1 MDIEYDPAKDAA
13 NREKHGVSLVL
24 GRIVLANPVGEEA
37 EERDD
42 CGELRRIAYGL
53 IRDRLFVCVYT
64 LRGDTRR
71 IISVR
76 KANRREQR
84 RWLL

>member
-24 GRIVLANPVGEEA
+24 GRIVLANSVGEEA
-37 EERDD
+37 DERDD
-42 CGELRRIAYGL
+42 YGELRRIAYGL
-53 IRDRLFVCVYT
+53 IRGRLFVCVYT
-64 LRGDTRR
+64 LRGDTCR

-84 RWLL
+84 RWLS

>member
-1 MDIEYDPAKDAA
+1 MEIAYDPAKDVA

-24 GRIVLANPVGEEA
+24 GRVVLANRVGEEID
-37 EERDD
+37 ERDD
-42 CGELRRIAYGL
+42 YGELRRIAYGL
-53 IRDRLFVCVYT
+53 IAGRLFVCVYT
-64 LRGDTRR
+64 LRGTLCR

-84 RWLL
+84 RWLP